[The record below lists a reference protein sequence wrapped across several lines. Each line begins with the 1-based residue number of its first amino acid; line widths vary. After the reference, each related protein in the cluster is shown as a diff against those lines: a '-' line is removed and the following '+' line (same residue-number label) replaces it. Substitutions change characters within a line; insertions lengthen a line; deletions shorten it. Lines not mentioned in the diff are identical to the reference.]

1 MIPSPV
7 QLCAVLTFGLLA
19 GCTHPVA
26 SEQPPAAMRVNPLA
40 ETQAGVSAQPL
51 PERWWQ
57 LYQDPQLGRW
67 VERALANNQDLAKAE
82 ANVRALL
89 AGIGEFAAEDRDLT
103 ALDAG
108 QRRRRR

>member
-1 MIPSPV
+1 MFMMPTSLMIPSPV

-19 GCTHPVA
+19 GCMHPVA

-67 VERALANNQDLAKAE
+67 VERALANNQD
-82 ANVRALL
+82 
-89 AGIGEFAAEDRDLT
+89 
-103 ALDAG
+103 
-108 QRRRRR
+108 